1 MKQFMKKHDIWLR
14 LLALLMGFVL
24 WMVARDVENP
34 PKSNTFRNMP
44 VSITGADTLLEQYNL
59 SVIEYTDVVD
69 ATVYGP
75 LDEVTNS
82 TLRNKVRVSVDVS
95 TITDGAGEYTLVP
108 EVYVGVTGVESRG
121 TTPSRVRVLV
131 DEVTTATV
139 PVRVE
144 TTGTAAEGSR
154 AGTPEPT
161 TTKEVTISGPAA
173 ELKEV
178 AYAYGTI
185 SVDGK
190 SSTFTG
196 ECSISLRND
205 AGEAITGTHVTCQ
218 TDTITVRV
226 PIYPVESVPLK
237 VALTDGDTLKQEQV
251 NVSIDPAAVTLIGDQ
266 NTLAGI
272 TEINLGTIDLD
283 TARTGVAIEM
293 EIPLPEGVRLD
304 SGQPSTAKVTL
315 TVKEEENVATRSVQV
330 SKFVPTDTAQAETP
344 YTVSVLTESVEIEL
358 RGSESA
364 LEQVDVNA
372 LSVGLTFDSVSLGAG
387 THKVKGVI
395 AATGL
400 PAGVTLVQ
408 TDVEVEI
415 QIVSPDGTDGGETP
429 ESGESADGGET
440 VEDGEATDTAGTDGA
455 DDPESG
461 EVAS

>member
-1 MKQFMKKHDIWLR
+1 MKQFMKKHDLWLR
-14 LLALLMGFVL
+14 LLSLLLAFVL

-34 PKSNTFRNMP
+34 PKSNTLRDLP
-44 VSITGADTLLEQYNL
+44 VTVSGADALLEQYGL
-59 SVIEYTDVVD
+59 SVIECASTVDV
-69 ATVYGP
+69 TVYGP

-82 TLRNKVRVSVDVS
+82 SLRNKVRVSVDVS
-95 TITDGAGEYTLVP
+95 EITDGAGEYTLTP
-108 EVYVGVTGVESRG
+108 EVYISVGGVESRG
-121 TTPSRVRVLV
+121 TTPTRVRVLV
-131 DEVTTATV
+131 DKVTTTTV
-139 PVRVE
+139 PVRIE

-173 ELKEV
+173 ELQEV

-185 SVDGK
+185 SVEGK

-196 ECSISLRND
+196 ECNIVLYND
-205 AGEAITGTHVTCQ
+205 AGEPITGTHVTCQ
-218 TDTITVRV
+218 TDAITVRV
-226 PIYPVESVPLK
+226 PIYPIESVPLT
-237 VALTDGDTLKQEQV
+237 VSLTNGDTLKQEQV
-251 NVSIDPAAVTLIGDQ
+251 DVDIDPDAVTLIGDQ

-315 TVKEEENVATRSVQV
+315 TVKEEESVSTCSVQV
-330 SKFVPTDTAQAETP
+330 SKFVPTDTAQEETP

-372 LSVGLTFDSVSLGAG
+372 LSVGLTFDSVSLGTG

-400 PAGVTLVQ
+400 PAGVTLVEE
-408 TDVEVEI
+408 DVEVEI
-415 QIVSPDGTDGGETP
+415 EITGTAEDGNAGGDV
-429 ESGESADGGET
+429 SAD
-440 VEDGEATDTAGTDGA
+440 VPAGEAGDGA
-455 DDPESG
+455 DAESG
-461 EVAS
+461 DGV

>member
-1 MKQFMKKHDIWLR
+1 MKQFIKKHDIWLR
-14 LLALLMGFVL
+14 LLSFVLALGL

-34 PKSNTFRNMP
+34 PKSNTFRDLP
-44 VSITGADTLLEQYNL
+44 VTISGADTLLSNANL
-59 SVIEYTDVVD
+59 SVVEYTDTIDV
-69 ATVYGP
+69 TVYGP

-82 TLRNKVRVSVDVS
+82 SLRNKIRVSVDVS
-95 TITDGAGEYTLVP
+95 EITDGAGEYTLVP
-108 EVYVGVTGVESRG
+108 EISIGVSGVEATG
-121 TTPSRVRVLV
+121 TTPSRLRVLV
-131 DEVTTATV
+131 DEVTTTTV
-139 PVRVE
+139 PVRIE

-185 SVDGK
+185 SVDGR

-196 ECSISLRND
+196 ECGISLYND
-205 AGEAITGTHVTCQ
+205 AGEPITGTHVTCQ

-226 PIYPVESVPLK
+226 PVYPIESVPLK
-237 VALTDGDTLKQEQV
+237 VTLTDGDTLKQEQV
-251 NVSIDPAAVTLIGDQ
+251 DVDIDPDAVTLIGDQ

-315 TVKEEENVATRSVQV
+315 TVKEAEDISTRSVQV
-330 SKFVPTDTAQAETP
+330 SKFVPTDTAQAFTS

-364 LEQVDVNA
+364 LDQVDLNT
-372 LSVGLTFDSVSLGAG
+372 LSVGLTFDSVSLGTG

-400 PAGVTLVQ
+400 PAGVTLVEE
-408 TDVEVEI
+408 DVEVEI
-415 QIVSPDGTDGGETP
+415 MIALPEGGEGEGDASGA
-429 ESGESADGGET
+429 ESGGG
-440 VEDGEATDTAGTDGA
+440 A
-455 DDPESG
+455 
-461 EVAS
+461 

>member
-14 LLALLMGFVL
+14 LLSILLAFVL
-24 WMVARDVENP
+24 WLVVRDMENPSKQTTIRDVEVQLIGT
-34 PKSNTFRNMP
+34 KQ
-44 VSITGADTLLEQYNL
+44 LLSSSDL
-59 SVIEYTDVVD
+59 SVIEYTHTIDVTVEGPNNEITD
-69 ATVYGP
+69 STFRKKVTATI
-75 LDEVTNS
+75 
-82 TLRNKVRVSVDVS
+82 DVS
-95 TITDGAGEYTLVP
+95 GISDGAGEYALIPQIT
-108 EVYVGVTGVESRG
+108 TGSYNVDSVR
-121 TTPSRVRVLV
+121 TSPATVRVLV
-131 DEVTTATV
+131 DKVTTATV

-144 TTGTAAEGSR
+144 TTGTAADGSR
-154 AGTPEPT
+154 PGTPEPT

-173 ELKEV
+173 ELQEV

-185 SVDGK
+185 DVTGK

-226 PIYPVESVPLK
+226 PVYPVESVPL
-237 VALTDGDTLKQEQV
+237 VVSLTDGETLKEEQV
-251 NVSIDPAAVTLIGDQ
+251 DVFINPPSITLVGDQ

-283 TARTGVAIEM
+283 DVRTGVPVEM

-304 SGQPSTAKVTL
+304 SSQPSKAEVTIS
-315 TVKEEENVATRSVQV
+315 VKEQESVSTRKIQV
-330 SKFVPTDTAQAETP
+330 TKFVPTDTAQEQTP

-364 LEQVDVNA
+364 LEQVDVNS
-372 LSVGLTFDSVSLGAG
+372 LSIGLTFDSVSLGVG
-387 THKVKGVI
+387 THKVKGAV

-408 TDVEVEI
+408 GDVEVEI
-415 QIVSPDGTDGGETP
+415 EITGPDGGETTTP
-429 ESGESADGGET
+429 PD
-440 VEDGEATDTAGTDGA
+440 ATDTAQDSGA
-455 DDPESG
+455 DTDAALPEEG
-461 EVAS
+461 GDGV

>member
-1 MKQFMKKHDIWLR
+1 MKQFMKKHDLWLR
-14 LLALLMGFVL
+14 LLSLFLAFVL
-24 WMVARDVENP
+24 WIVVRDIENPSKRTTINDVEV
-34 PKSNTFRNMP
+34 KI
-44 VSITGADTLLEQYNL
+44 VGADQLYSEYGL
-59 SVIEYTDVVD
+59 SVIEYTTAVDVV
-69 ATVYGP
+69 VEGP
-75 LDEVTNS
+75 NNEITDRAFQKKVSVT
-82 TLRNKVRVSVDVS
+82 VDVS
-95 TITDGAGEYTLVP
+95 ALTDGAGEYALTPQISTGSYNVDALRTDP
-108 EVYVGVTGVESRG
+108 VT
-121 TTPSRVRVLV
+121 VRVLV
-131 DEVTTATV
+131 DKVTTTTV
-139 PVRVE
+139 PVRIE

-173 ELKEV
+173 ELQEV

-185 SVDGK
+185 SVDGR

-196 ECSISLRND
+196 ECGISLYND
-205 AGEAITGTHVTCQ
+205 AGEPITGTHVTCQ

-226 PIYPVESVPLK
+226 PIYPIESVPLK
-237 VALTDGDTLKQEQV
+237 VTLTDGETLKQEQV
-251 NVSIDPAAVTLIGDQ
+251 DVSIDPDAVTLIGDQ

-304 SGQPSTAKVTL
+304 SGQPSAAKVTL
-315 TVKEEENVATRSVQV
+315 TVKEEENISTRSVQV
-330 SKFVPTDTAQAETP
+330 SKFVPTDTAQEETP

-372 LSVGLTFDSVSLGAG
+372 LSVGLTFDSVSLGTG

-400 PAGVTLVQ
+400 PPGVTLVEE
-408 TDVEVEI
+408 DVEVEI
-415 QIVSPDGTDGGETP
+415 EITGTADGDAGDGDTSDDGSAA
-429 ESGESADGGET
+429 ESGDG
-440 VEDGEATDTAGTDGA
+440 V
-455 DDPESG
+455 
-461 EVAS
+461 

>member
-1 MKQFMKKHDIWLR
+1 MKQFMKKHDLWLR
-14 LLALLMGFVL
+14 LLSLFLAFVL
-24 WMVARDVENP
+24 WIVVRDIENPSKRTTVNDVEV
-34 PKSNTFRNMP
+34 KI
-44 VSITGADTLLEQYNL
+44 VGADQLYSEYGL
-59 SVIEYTDVVD
+59 SVIEYTTMVDVV
-69 ATVYGP
+69 VEGP
-75 LDEVTNS
+75 NNEITDRTFQKKVAVT
-82 TLRNKVRVSVDVS
+82 VDVS
-95 TITDGAGEYTLVP
+95 TLTDGAGEYALTPQISTGSYNVDALRTDP
-108 EVYVGVTGVESRG
+108 VT
-121 TTPSRVRVLV
+121 VRVLV
-131 DEVTTATV
+131 DKVTTTTV
-139 PVRVE
+139 PVRIE
-144 TTGTAAEGSR
+144 TTGTTAEGSR

-173 ELKEV
+173 ELQEV

-185 SVDGK
+185 SVDDR

-196 ECSISLRND
+196 ECGISLYND
-205 AGEAITGTHVTCQ
+205 AGEPITGTHVTCQ

-226 PIYPVESVPLK
+226 PIYPIESVPLK
-237 VALTDGDTLKQEQV
+237 VTLTDGETLKQEQV
-251 NVSIDPAAVTLIGDQ
+251 DVSIDPAAVTLIGDQ

-315 TVKEEENVATRSVQV
+315 TVKEEENVSTRSVQV
-330 SKFVPTDTAQAETP
+330 SKFVPTDTAQEETP

-372 LSVGLTFDSVSLGAG
+372 LSVGLTFDSVSLGTG

-400 PAGVTLVQ
+400 PAGVTLVEE
-408 TDVEVEI
+408 DVEVEI
-415 QIVSPDGTDGGETP
+415 EITGTAEDGNAGGDVSVDVPAGEAGDGAAA
-429 ESGESADGGET
+429 ESGDG
-440 VEDGEATDTAGTDGA
+440 V
-455 DDPESG
+455 
-461 EVAS
+461 